1 MSEYYPFSSPIE
13 NKGWGGYTHIILE
26 EEGLFFIYIPSK
38 DYSLLLLPSILK
50 NIKRILKK
58 RNICFNVFNEF
69 GLVKENFFLPYHF
82 LILFNQPT
90 VLLSTGGMFF
100 WKNWIV
106 KNVNFVIVKVK
117 KAWWNIQRLVRNE
130 GNQGKFIII
139 RN

>member
-13 NKGWGGYTHIILE
+13 NKGWGGYTYIILE

-58 RNICFNVFNEF
+58 RNINE
-69 GLVKENFFLPYHF
+69 LRRRIFFFFILTFHF
-82 LILFNQPT
+82 SSL